1 MVRLR
6 AGPIQGGGNEGMVQ
20 DMSEVEDS
28 PILKD
33 RPGLLVDIC
42 QVIGQAQ
49 PMIIM
54 ECLVQGKSDLVCS
67 QSHATLVHSELPLGD
82 QHRLQAPGKGL
93 SKLREFKHRLLT
105 ACSAYYYYFPYM
117 AAIGLADFVD

>member
-20 DMSEVEDS
+20 DVSEVEDS

-33 RPGLLVDIC
+33 RPGVLVDIC

-67 QSHATLVHSELPLGD
+67 QSHATLVHSELPLEE
-82 QHRLQAPGKGL
+82 QHRLQAPGEGL

-105 ACSAYYYYFPYM
+105 CMQRLLLLLPLHGCDRA
-117 AAIGLADFVD
+117 G